1 MKRLKRLFLLD
12 HGYRGLCCAAAFALA
27 WFVIPPLVLNA
38 YWIDVL
44 NSIGIYTLLA
54 LSLNLIVGDAG
65 LFNLGHAAFYA
76 VGAYTS
82 AILNTSFHIPILWL
96 IPLSALSAALFAL
109 IIARPI
115 IHLRGDYLCIV
126 TIGIGEIVRIAL
138 INNVFGLTG
147 GANGIFGI
155 SRPAIFGFVLRTPW
169 HFFYLIWAVTAV
181 SAVLMYLLKNSRFG
195 RALNYLRE
203 DETAAQG
210 SGIDTARYKLAAF
223 VLGAAWAGMAGNIY
237 ASKMTII
244 SPESFTFWE
253 SVLMFAIVI
262 LGGSGSI
269 PGMFVGSFLVIG
281 LPELFRD
288 FANAR
293 MLIFGA
299 AMILMMLFRN
309 QGILPQRPRKYL
321 FASRSG
327 SEPPQ

>member
-1 MKRLKRLFLLD
+1 
-12 HGYRGLCCAAAFALA
+12 
-27 WFVIPPLVLNA
+27 
-38 YWIDVL
+38 
-44 NSIGIYTLLA
+44 
-54 LSLNLIVGDAG
+54 
-65 LFNLGHAAFYA
+65 
-76 VGAYTS
+76 
-82 AILNTSFHIPILWL
+82 
-96 IPLSALSAALFAL
+96 
-109 IIARPI
+109 
-115 IHLRGDYLCIV
+115 
-126 TIGIGEIVRIAL
+126 
-138 INNVFGLTG
+138 
-147 GANGIFGI
+147 
-155 SRPAIFGFVLRTPW
+155 
-169 HFFYLIWAVTAV
+169 
-181 SAVLMYLLKNSRFG
+181 MYLLKNSRFG

-210 SGIDTARYKLAAF
+210 SGIDTARYKLTAF

-309 QGILPQRPRKYL
+309 QGILPQRPRRYL
-321 FASRSG
+321 FTSRSG
-327 SEPPQ
+327 SEPPP